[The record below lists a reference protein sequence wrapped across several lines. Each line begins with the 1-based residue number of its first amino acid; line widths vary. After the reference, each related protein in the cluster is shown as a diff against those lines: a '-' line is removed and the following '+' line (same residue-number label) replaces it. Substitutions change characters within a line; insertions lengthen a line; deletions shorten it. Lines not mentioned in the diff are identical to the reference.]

1 MLQRAHDRRDF
12 GVPEGA
18 YRATGDVLAKVR
30 QRFQVLRAASL
41 SDDAAHGL
49 HQPGAALA
57 AGTALAAG
65 LMVEKFHQAQCSP
78 DHAGAF
84 LHDRHTPGAKH
95 RSGGRNRFKI
105 HLDVKVVGSQKR
117 RRRTARDEGLQ
128 GFVRAHAA
136 RMLVNQFPE
145 GDAHRHFVIARALDV
160 SADTEDARAC
170 AFGR

>member
-1 MLQRAHDRRDF
+1 MREQSWEVPIRPAGARPLSFHGYGMRTQQIRRFRLVDKRNVFGAPMLQRAHDRRDF

-49 HQPGAALA
+49 YQPGAALA

-65 LMVEKFHQAQCSP
+65 LMVEKFHQTQRGP

-84 LHDRHTPGAKH
+84 LHD
-95 RSGGRNRFKI
+95 
-105 HLDVKVVGSQKR
+105 
-117 RRRTARDEGLQ
+117 
-128 GFVRAHAA
+128 
-136 RMLVNQFPE
+136 
-145 GDAHRHFVIARALDV
+145 
-160 SADTEDARAC
+160 
-170 AFGR
+170 